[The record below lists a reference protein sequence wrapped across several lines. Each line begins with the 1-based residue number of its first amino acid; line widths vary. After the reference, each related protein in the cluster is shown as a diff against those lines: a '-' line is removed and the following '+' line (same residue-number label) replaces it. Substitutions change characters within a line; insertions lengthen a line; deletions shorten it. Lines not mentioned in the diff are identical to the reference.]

1 MTLHVETPVK
11 TAGSPGPETAEL
23 HKDTHAGLLRHPSTA
38 GRDRTPVDAIIV
50 PAARQAT
57 ALHAVFAVA
66 KVLHTVLV
74 VICSH
79 AARAA
84 DAVAEAK
91 KFDVDVIAIDNPSRS
106 LLPRFRTT
114 HALAGTRFEPSA
126 TRSDA
131 IPDTSAKRNI
141 GLLLAR
147 MAGWERIVFVD
158 DDIAIDAEAVREAV
172 CLLGDEWHAVGLG
185 NHGYPDNSV
194 VCHAYRYAGGKQGAF
209 IGAGALA
216 VAVSKVEAFFPD
228 VYNED
233 WLFLYDAV
241 AERKVAIVGE
251 MAQHTYDPFADR
263 RRAMQEEFGDCLGEG
278 LFWLLHDQEGDRRD
292 AADHAFWT
300 DFLAKRRRFI
310 AEIRRRLATQDAGP
324 KTEKM
329 LVSLEAADNCHKV
342 INPRRMVDFITDWK
356 RDRQTWQQ
364 FVTDTVDGQ
373 EWAIDKALAQLDLE
387 YERSEPAAVLAPV
400 PATIPAVAGRGGWFR
415 SWFTRK
421 ARHPSAPMAT

>member
-1 MTLHVETPVK
+1 MTSHVETPVQ
-11 TAGSPGPETAEL
+11 TAGL

-38 GRDRTPVDAIIV
+38 GRDRVPVDAIIV

-57 ALHAVFAVA
+57 ALHAVFTVA

-84 DAVAEAK
+84 DAVAEAEK
-91 KFDVDVIAIDNPSRS
+91 YGVDIIAIDNPSRT
-106 LLPRFRTT
+106 LLPKFRTT

-147 MAGWERIVFVD
+147 MAGWERIIFVD
-158 DDIAIDAEAVREAV
+158 DDIALDAEAVREAV

-194 VCHAYRYAGGKQGAF
+194 VCHAYRFAGGNQGTF
-209 IGAGALA
+209 IGAGAMA
-216 VAVSKVEAFFPD
+216 VAVSKVQAFFPD

-251 MAQHTYDPFADR
+251 MAQHAYDPFADR

-278 LFWLLHDQEGDRRD
+278 LYWLLHDREGDRRD
-292 AADHAFWT
+292 AADHAFWQ
-300 DFLAKRRRFI
+300 DFLARRRHFI
-310 AEIRRRLATQDAGP
+310 AEIHRRVSMRDEHPHTP
-324 KTEKM
+324 KM
-329 LVSLEAADNCHKV
+329 LVSLAAADACHKM
-342 INPRRMVDFITDWK
+342 ISPRRMVDFIADWK
-356 RDRQTWQQ
+356 SDRETWRQ

-373 EWAIDKALAQLDLE
+373 KWAIDKALAQLGLE
-387 YERSEPAAVLAPV
+387 HKRSETAPTS
-400 PATIPAVAGRGGWFR
+400 ATVPAVAGRGGWFR
-415 SWFTRK
+415 SWFTR
-421 ARHPSAPMAT
+421 